1 MTMHAYGTPHQT
13 NLYLTKPEIRQSS
26 YNSNQI
32 VPNASSSSWSFTSGS
47 QIYPATHRYDFRL
60 HKVTVIVKDETG
72 NPVKEAFVKAFSPDW
87 GVLYPHYE
95 EWGLTD
101 TEGTYKFILTQGNWI
116 FIASSGRYYSSTNPN
131 KGFFIETS
139 AYIGA
144 DTVITLKPR
153 KSFTVRTVDEKG
165 RLLSIDELYAFS
177 SRHIPAIPPALIGY
191 STTGILTLH
200 TNLEDQN
207 LTIIAVKR
215 PSAMSDGYILV
226 KEITPLQNINVISS
240 INTSKLIIT
249 AYESDGQLSNYWN
262 IEFRLPEFYL
272 GHWVYA
278 FQISGRNT
286 FHITPMKVVIN
297 ARYIPPGW
305 YYYFE
310 SIALSLEANRVYTYS
325 FGGKGAFRLWIIK
338 QGTQLWFDVRDE
350 FGNVLAFYSDNRRS
364 TMGERNIIMRVFERG
379 TEVYN
384 DNIGRYIPG
393 TLFYGIGKTFA
404 DDATFELSIDL
415 GPLGGLGKILISGL
429 LYDKTRLVEFK
440 DLQSHNFII
449 HMPVEYFWNISG
461 QAREHVF
468 LETLETVYK
477 SMGDYL
483 GEKLQGRP
491 HRVEINFAWAGVGGT
506 SFVGFGVGVA
516 RWPVHVHHGWLGVL
530 SHELGHM
537 YSFTPPLVY
546 YVNCPVFCEPLA
558 TYLGIEAVSAL
569 YGPNV
574 RLWYWGTHPGFF
586 DYISGDSSVSE
597 IERMQFIFFYLHKVY
612 GPEIHKQ
619 FIQLWANNTIL
630 KDKLI
635 GKGYNINET
644 MIILYSYL
652 AMTNLAWLFQMAGYA
667 ISEERV
673 NLGLRLVFTE
683 TTTVTTTVLTTVTI
697 RTTTTKIMPITT
709 TAVVSETK
717 IETYTKTYTTMVAQ
731 TQPAVR
737 EIDWMSPIILVGI
750 ILVLLLGMLMGFAI
764 GYIISKGRS
773 RSEV

>member
-1 MTMHAYGTPHQT
+1 
-13 NLYLTKPEIRQSS
+13 
-26 YNSNQI
+26 
-32 VPNASSSSWSFTSGS
+32 
-47 QIYPATHRYDFRL
+47 
-60 HKVTVIVKDETG
+60 
-72 NPVKEAFVKAFSPDW
+72 
-87 GVLYPHYE
+87 
-95 EWGLTD
+95 
-101 TEGTYKFILTQGNWI
+101 
-116 FIASSGRYYSSTNPN
+116 
-131 KGFFIETS
+131 
-139 AYIGA
+139 
-144 DTVITLKPR
+144 
-153 KSFTVRTVDEKG
+153 
-165 RLLSIDELYAFS
+165 
-177 SRHIPAIPPALIGY
+177 
-191 STTGILTLH
+191 
-200 TNLEDQN
+200 
-207 LTIIAVKR
+207 
-215 PSAMSDGYILV
+215 
-226 KEITPLQNINVISS
+226 
-240 INTSKLIIT
+240 
-249 AYESDGQLSNYWN
+249 
-262 IEFRLPEFYL
+262 
-272 GHWVYA
+272 
-278 FQISGRNT
+278 
-286 FHITPMKVVIN
+286 
-297 ARYIPPGW
+297 
-305 YYYFE
+305 
-310 SIALSLEANRVYTYS
+310 
-325 FGGKGAFRLWIIK
+325 
-338 QGTQLWFDVRDE
+338 
-350 FGNVLAFYSDNRRS
+350 
-364 TMGERNIIMRVFERG
+364 
-379 TEVYN
+379 
-384 DNIGRYIPG
+384 
-393 TLFYGIGKTFA
+393 
-404 DDATFELSIDL
+404 
-415 GPLGGLGKILISGL
+415 
-429 LYDKTRLVEFK
+429 
-440 DLQSHNFII
+440 
-449 HMPVEYFWNISG
+449 MPVEYFWNISG